1 MPAID
6 LISVDFPAPLSP
18 TSAITSPSRTS
29 KSTSISACTDP
40 KFFETPRQSSVG
52 VDAPVTG
59 AFLPERGEGRP
70 DRPPLRRLLAVLR
83 VDALADGGL
92 LHEAVLEEQ
101 LVVRLRDPDRRQ
113 EDRRRAADLA
123 VRRHGL
129 VVEDVDRGLGSSR
142 RLEPDRLV
150 HGSGLPAGDD

>member
-6 LISVDFPAPLSP
+6 LISVDLPAPLSP

-29 KSTSISACTDP
+29 KSTSISACTEP

-52 VDAPVTG
+52 VVDASVTG
-59 AFLPERGEGRP
+59 RSYQSREGRP
-70 DRPPLRRLLAVLR
+70 NRPPLRRLLAVLR

-113 EDRRRAADLA
+113 QDRRRAADLA

-129 VVEDVDRGLGSSR
+129 VLEDVDRGLGSR
-142 RLEPDRLV
+142 CRLDL
-150 HGSGLPAGDD
+150 